1 MSRRKRPW
9 GVIAGPI
16 IFFGGLVVFI
26 GVRKAE
32 GVRDTVQD
40 WGYQLE
46 HSSQPVVMELP
57 VYVPLFVGGD
67 WLGQLETV
75 VVHRDRPG
83 GVDSLRLVAEISD
96 ESYLASLEGCTLRLQ
111 IHNGSV
117 AEFKRALR
125 CVVDTA
131 GLIPFGNLSVPNANL
146 NVPVL
151 VRFDDLPCN
160 EPRVHVGPCKG
171 FHRDLQVEMRNLAED
186 LRDSAREFR
195 RQAQSMRNAVRV
207 ELEAKVKAI
216 R

>member
-1 MSRRKRPW
+1 MSKRKRPW

-16 IFFGGLVVFI
+16 IFFGGLVVFL
-26 GVRKAE
+26 GVQKAE
-32 GVRDTVQD
+32 GIKDMVQD

-57 VYVPLFVGGD
+57 IYVPLFVGGD
-67 WLGQLETV
+67 WLGRLETV

-83 GVDSLRLVAEISD
+83 GLDSLLLVAEISD
-96 ESYLASLEGCTLRLQ
+96 ERDLASLEGCALRLQ
-111 IHNGSV
+111 IRNGNV

-125 CVVDTA
+125 CVADTA
-131 GLIPFGNLSVPNANL
+131 GLIPFGKLNVPDANL

-160 EPRVHVGPCKG
+160 ESRVHLGPCEA
-171 FHRDLQVEMRNLAED
+171 FHRDLQIEMRDLAED

-195 RQAQSMRNAVRV
+195 DQARRVR
-207 ELEAKVKAI
+207 AKVRRI

>member
-16 IFFGGLVVFI
+16 IFFGGLAVFS
-26 GVRKAE
+26 GVQKAE
-32 GVRDTVQD
+32 GIKDLVQD

-57 VYVPLFVGGD
+57 IYVPLFVGGG
-67 WLGQLETV
+67 WLGRLETV

-83 GVDSLRLVAEISD
+83 GLDSLLLVAEISD
-96 ESYLASLEGCTLRLQ
+96 ERDLASLEGCALRLQ
-111 IHNGSV
+111 IRNGNV

-125 CVVDTA
+125 CVADTA
-131 GLIPFGNLSVPNANL
+131 GLIPFGKLNVPDANL

-160 EPRVHVGPCKG
+160 ESRVHLGPCEA
-171 FHRDLQVEMRNLAED
+171 FHRDLQIEMRDLAED

-195 RQAQSMRNAVRV
+195 DQARRMRARV
-207 ELEAKVKAI
+207 KSI